1 MSDPTKLSYDPA
13 NIPQPVTTQDV
24 YMHANL
30 VEQRLIR
37 KALTRIAD
45 ALEARNTPV
54 ASTVQINIPE
64 GMDTTAMQAAVTKA
78 AKAK

>member
-1 MSDPTKLSYDPA
+1 MSDPTKLSYDPV

-45 ALEARNTPV
+45 ALDTQSAPV
-54 ASTVQINIPE
+54 ASSAIQTAV
-64 GMDTTAMQAAVTKA
+64 DTAIAASGVKTDKRV
-78 AKAK
+78 KTGN